1 MKGALLKQIEEYFE
15 KENNADMLDK
25 VKQLEELLKPDPVK
39 VLSNAPEEVIIGD
52 NKFQIK
58 EASWLIKALV
68 TEKVAKIMNLLNY
81 DPSDYKK
88 FDEAVLNFLYGVKKT
103 DMVEVTNLF
112 CEIIYLLINQRPV
125 RKSELD
131 RFDLDNPDKALA
143 KEQISLDDIKMKYT
157 GKDFFNLAWKV
168 LEMSDYINFI
178 RPLKAA
184 LEMKDLT
191 GELKKQTNSS
201 TK

>member
-15 KENNADMLDK
+15 KENNADMLNK

-39 VLSNAPEEVIIGD
+39 VLANAPEEVVIGD
-52 NKFQIK
+52 KKFQIK

-168 LEMSDYINFI
+168 LDMSDYINFI

-201 TK
+201 IK

>member
-15 KENNADMLDK
+15 KENNADMLNK

-52 NKFQIK
+52 KKFQIK

-131 RFDLDNPDKALA
+131 RFDLDNPDKALS

-201 TK
+201 IK

>member
-1 MKGALLKQIEEYFE
+1 MKGALLKQLEEYFQE
-15 KENNADMLDK
+15 KNELNMLEK

-39 VLSNAPEEVIIGD
+39 VLSNAPEEVVIGD
-52 NKFQIK
+52 KKFQIK

-131 RFDLDNPDKALA
+131 RFDLDNPEKALS

-191 GELKKQTNSS
+191 GEFKKQTNSS
-201 TK
+201 IK

>member
-15 KENNADMLDK
+15 KENNVDMLNK

-52 NKFQIK
+52 KKFQIK

>member
-15 KENNADMLDK
+15 KENNADMLNK
-25 VKQLEELLKPDPVK
+25 VKRLEELLKPDPVK

-52 NKFQIK
+52 KKFQIK

-143 KEQISLDDIKMKYT
+143 KEQISLDDIKVKYT

-201 TK
+201 IK

>member
-15 KENNADMLDK
+15 KENNADMLNK

-52 NKFQIK
+52 KKFQIK

-125 RKSELD
+125 KKSELD

>member
-15 KENNADMLDK
+15 KENNADMLNK

-52 NKFQIK
+52 KKFQIK

-201 TK
+201 TR

>member
-15 KENNADMLDK
+15 KENNVDMLNK

-52 NKFQIK
+52 KKFQIK

-201 TK
+201 TR

>member
-15 KENNADMLDK
+15 KENNADMLNK

-39 VLSNAPEEVIIGD
+39 VLSNAPEEVVIGD
-52 NKFQIK
+52 KKFQIK

-131 RFDLDNPDKALA
+131 RFDLDNPEKALS

-191 GELKKQTNSS
+191 GEFKKQTNSS
-201 TK
+201 IK

>member
-15 KENNADMLDK
+15 KENNADMLNK

-39 VLSNAPEEVIIGD
+39 VLSNAPEEVVIGD
-52 NKFQIK
+52 KKFQIK

-131 RFDLDNPDKALA
+131 RFDLDNPEKALS

>member
-1 MKGALLKQIEEYFE
+1 
-15 KENNADMLDK
+15 
-25 VKQLEELLKPDPVK
+25 
-39 VLSNAPEEVIIGD
+39 
-52 NKFQIK
+52 
-58 EASWLIKALV
+58 
-68 TEKVAKIMNLLNY
+68 
-81 DPSDYKK
+81 
-88 FDEAVLNFLYGVKKT
+88 
-103 DMVEVTNLF
+103 MVEVTNLF

>member
-15 KENNADMLDK
+15 KENNADMLNK

-52 NKFQIK
+52 KKFQIK

-131 RFDLDNPDKALA
+131 RFDLDNPEKALS

>member
-15 KENNADMLDK
+15 KENNADMLNK

-52 NKFQIK
+52 KKFQIK

-125 RKSELD
+125 RKSELE
-131 RFDLDNPDKALA
+131 RFDLDNPEKALS

-201 TK
+201 IK

>member
-15 KENNADMLDK
+15 KENNADMLNK

-39 VLSNAPEEVIIGD
+39 VLANAPEEVIIGD
-52 NKFQIK
+52 KKFQIK

>member
-15 KENNADMLDK
+15 KENNADMLNK

-39 VLSNAPEEVIIGD
+39 VLSNAPEEVVIGD
-52 NKFQIK
+52 KKFQIK

-131 RFDLDNPDKALA
+131 RFDLDNPEKALS

-201 TK
+201 IK

>member
-1 MKGALLKQIEEYFE
+1 MKGALLKQIEKYFE
-15 KENNADMLDK
+15 KENNADMLNK

-52 NKFQIK
+52 KKFQIK

-201 TK
+201 TR

>member
-15 KENNADMLDK
+15 KENNVDMLNK

-52 NKFQIK
+52 KKFQIK

-88 FDEAVLNFLYGVKKT
+88 FDEAVLNFLYGVKKA

-157 GKDFFNLAWKV
+157 GKDFFKLAWKV

>member
-15 KENNADMLDK
+15 KENNVDMLNK

-39 VLSNAPEEVIIGD
+39 VLANAPEEVIIGD
-52 NKFQIK
+52 KKFQIK

-201 TK
+201 IK

>member
-15 KENNADMLDK
+15 KENNADMLNK

-39 VLSNAPEEVIIGD
+39 ALSNAPEEVIIGD
-52 NKFQIK
+52 KKFQIK

-201 TK
+201 TR

>member
-15 KENNADMLDK
+15 KENNADMLNK

-52 NKFQIK
+52 KKFQIK

-168 LEMSDYINFI
+168 LDMSDYINFI

-201 TK
+201 IK

>member
-1 MKGALLKQIEEYFE
+1 MKGALLKQLEEYFQE
-15 KENNADMLDK
+15 KNELNMLEK

-52 NKFQIK
+52 KKFQIK

-131 RFDLDNPDKALA
+131 RFDLDNPEKALS

-191 GELKKQTNSS
+191 GEFKKQTNSS
-201 TK
+201 IK

>member
-1 MKGALLKQIEEYFE
+1 
-15 KENNADMLDK
+15 MLNK

-52 NKFQIK
+52 KKFQIK

-143 KEQISLDDIKMKYT
+143 TRTDKS
-157 GKDFFNLAWKV
+157 
-168 LEMSDYINFI
+168 
-178 RPLKAA
+178 
-184 LEMKDLT
+184 
-191 GELKKQTNSS
+191 
-201 TK
+201 

>member
-15 KENNADMLDK
+15 KENNADMLNK

-52 NKFQIK
+52 KKFQIK

-88 FDEAVLNFLYGVKKT
+88 FDEAVLSFLYGVKKT

-125 RKSELD
+125 RKSELE
-131 RFDLDNPDKALA
+131 RFDLDNPEKALS

-201 TK
+201 IK

>member
-15 KENNADMLDK
+15 KENNVDMLNK

-52 NKFQIK
+52 KKFQIK

-88 FDEAVLNFLYGVKKT
+88 FDEAVLNFLYGVKKA

>member
-15 KENNADMLDK
+15 KENNADMLNK

-52 NKFQIK
+52 KKFQIK

-143 KEQISLDDIKMKYT
+143 NEQISLDDIKMKYT

>member
-15 KENNADMLDK
+15 KENNADMLNK

-52 NKFQIK
+52 KKFQIK

>member
-15 KENNADMLDK
+15 KENNVDMLNK

-52 NKFQIK
+52 KKFQIK

-81 DPSDYKK
+81 DPSNYKK

-131 RFDLDNPDKALA
+131 RFDLDNPEKALS

>member
-1 MKGALLKQIEEYFE
+1 MKGALLKQLEEYFQE
-15 KENNADMLDK
+15 KNELNMLEK

-39 VLSNAPEEVIIGD
+39 VLANAPEEVVIGD
-52 NKFQIK
+52 KKFQIK

-168 LEMSDYINFI
+168 LDMSDYINFI

-201 TK
+201 IK